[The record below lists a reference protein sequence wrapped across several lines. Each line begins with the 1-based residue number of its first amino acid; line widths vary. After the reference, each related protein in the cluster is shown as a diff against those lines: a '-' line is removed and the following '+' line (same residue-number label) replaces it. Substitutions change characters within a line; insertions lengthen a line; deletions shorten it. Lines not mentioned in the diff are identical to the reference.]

1 MVFHIA
7 FKKILYLMKKSDWHK
22 VPGNVVNISDNP
34 KDQFVNQ
41 TYKTQRSQPVSAS
54 TNNFKNLSFEGD
66 KRSTEVVGTFSPNF
80 PLALMFLSWLVLLR
94 DKVSKWGTQSSYTER
109 GTSVMN
115 CLHFILWNM
124 YGLGSIF
131 QEARHHKV
139 WLANRSNPRMPRY

>member
-1 MVFHIA
+1 MLI
-7 FKKILYLMKKSDWHK
+7 KLIILRDL
-22 VPGNVVNISDNP
+22 
-34 KDQFVNQ
+34 
-41 TYKTQRSQPVSAS
+41 SQYQPS

-66 KRSTEVVGTFSPNF
+66 KRSMEVVWTFSLNF

-131 QEARHHKV
+131 QEARQLRLYMQSIYIFYPV
-139 WLANRSNPRMPRY
+139 SDTVSQGSLWANRLILQLTIKPFVKFL